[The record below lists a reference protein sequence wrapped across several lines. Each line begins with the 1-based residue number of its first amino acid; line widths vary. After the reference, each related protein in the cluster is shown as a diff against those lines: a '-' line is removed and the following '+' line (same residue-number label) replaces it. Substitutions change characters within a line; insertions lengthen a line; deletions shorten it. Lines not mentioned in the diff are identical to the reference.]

1 MHQIASAIGDKNDPY
16 GGLGSNGAQK
26 TAEARDMPMPKAGGV
41 FDKTLSK
48 GSMSNLNA
56 DGLIASHS
64 DVRNPNA
71 AYVVLSTARAGA

>member
-1 MHQIASAIGDKNDPY
+1 MA
-16 GGLGSNGAQK
+16 
-26 TAEARDMPMPKAGGV
+26 MPKAGAL

-48 GSMSNLNA
+48 GTMSNLNA

-71 AYVVLSTARAGA
+71 AYAVLSAASAGA